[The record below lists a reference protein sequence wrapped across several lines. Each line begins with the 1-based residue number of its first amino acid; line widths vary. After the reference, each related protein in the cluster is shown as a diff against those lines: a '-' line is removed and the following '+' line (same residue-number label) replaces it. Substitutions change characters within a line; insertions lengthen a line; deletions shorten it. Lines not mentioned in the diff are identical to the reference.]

1 MFARIGVSRMRC
13 AISIGL
19 LLTMIAAAGETLA
32 QDAPSADPTGSS
44 RERELRDQLN
54 NILKEL
60 EDIQQQK
67 ESAKPEA
74 ERPSIIKE
82 KEEAVSSEV
91 TAEAVPAAGP
101 DFDLAD
107 MSIVSKRLQKRPEG
121 ISLSATVPAETD
133 SQPTRTMKESLESLP
148 GVVLRQ
154 ANGPRDFSIMIR
166 GQGAKTTFAVRDIKI
181 YEDGFIQTQSDG
193 LSRLD
198 MQDPWFMR
206 SAEVI
211 RGASSSL
218 YDNYALGGMVHFRT
232 RRGSDING
240 FETFISG
247 GSYGFFKQ
255 AFAVGKR
262 YKILMCPCLQA
273 MRRKMG
279 SSKIAITPLRP

>member
-148 GVVLRQ
+148 GVGPTLAKRIVEFREKKGKFKRVEELLAIPGISEKKWKALR
-154 ANGPRDFSIMIR
+154 DYL
-166 GQGAKTTFAVRDIKI
+166 TV
-181 YEDGFIQTQSDG
+181 E
-193 LSRLD
+193 
-198 MQDPWFMR
+198 
-206 SAEVI
+206 
-211 RGASSSL
+211 
-218 YDNYALGGMVHFRT
+218 
-232 RRGSDING
+232 
-240 FETFISG
+240 
-247 GSYGFFKQ
+247 
-255 AFAVGKR
+255 
-262 YKILMCPCLQA
+262 
-273 MRRKMG
+273 
-279 SSKIAITPLRP
+279 